1 MNILVLGGSYFL
13 GRCFVN
19 MACKDNNLYVFNRG
33 NCPIDMPEVIQI
45 KGDRHNI
52 SDLFKLSKYEID
64 VIVDFC
70 AYNKDD
76 INSVIKALKVMP
88 KQYIFVSTVDV
99 YERGKGEAL
108 SENASFETRD
118 FGGDAGAYITG
129 KVILEK
135 EIKEAA
141 ATYGFSYTVMR
152 PAFIYGPGNYA
163 PREGIYFNW
172 IKKAGQILHPIDATG
187 EFQLVYVT
195 DVAMAICAALG
206 NEEAYNEAFNLT
218 GEKVENYNSF
228 AETLSK
234 IVNTDF
240 VRVDVTVD
248 VVNEKQIP
256 LPFPL
261 TREQSNWYKGE
272 KALKLIGRY
281 TSFEEGLRETYR
293 YF

>member
-19 MACKDNNLYVFNRG
+19 MACNDNNIYVFNRG
-33 NCPIDMPEVIQI
+33 NCPIDMPEVTQI

-118 FGGDAGAYITG
+118 FGGDVGAYITG

-141 ATYGFSYTVMR
+141 AAYGFTYTVMR

-163 PREGIYFNW
+163 PRESIYFNW
-172 IKKAGQILHPIDATG
+172 IKKAGQVLHPIDATG

-195 DVAMAICAALG
+195 DVARAICASLG

-228 AETLSK
+228 ADTLSK

-240 VRVDVTVD
+240 ERVDVTVD
-248 VVNEKQIP
+248 VVNEKQIS

-281 TSFEEGLRETYR
+281 TSFEEGLRETYI

>member
-19 MACKDNNLYVFNRG
+19 MACKDNNIYVFNRG
-33 NCPIDMPEVIQI
+33 NCPIDMSEVTQI

-118 FGGDAGAYITG
+118 FGGDVGAYITG

-141 ATYGFSYTVMR
+141 AAYGFTYTVMR

-163 PREGIYFNW
+163 PRESIYFNW
-172 IKKAGQILHPIDATG
+172 IKKAGQVLHPIDATG

-195 DVAMAICAALG
+195 DVARAICASLG

-228 AETLSK
+228 ADTLSK

-240 VRVDVTVD
+240 ERVDVTVD
-248 VVNEKQIP
+248 VVNEKQIS

-281 TSFEEGLRETYR
+281 TSFEEGLRETYI